1 MTIDEYAQK
10 YSVKKKETVIKWILD
25 GLVPGADL
33 ATNYIP
39 DSARQP
45 YTNARAKSADSIY
58 YSIVKATKNLYHVT
72 AKIYNLYD
80 DEFNGYINRL
90 VEAGLIIIRVTDG
103 VTYYDSPIPSKNCN
117 KKFIIDAIEA
127 SARGI
132 AQGVTT
138 VLANANA

>member
-58 YSIVKATKNLYHVT
+58 YSIV
-72 AKIYNLYD
+72 
-80 DEFNGYINRL
+80 
-90 VEAGLIIIRVTDG
+90 
-103 VTYYDSPIPSKNCN
+103 
-117 KKFIIDAIEA
+117 
-127 SARGI
+127 
-132 AQGVTT
+132 
-138 VLANANA
+138 